1 MLLKSRSNVIEVKF
15 IEYLQQHWETP
26 QHDFLEKKQLNTDKV
41 QKTLLLEDDID
52 DVTREVH
59 ENDFDD

>member
-1 MLLKSRSNVIEVKF
+1 MLFKSRSNVIEVKF
-15 IEYLQQHWETP
+15 IEYLQQHWEPP